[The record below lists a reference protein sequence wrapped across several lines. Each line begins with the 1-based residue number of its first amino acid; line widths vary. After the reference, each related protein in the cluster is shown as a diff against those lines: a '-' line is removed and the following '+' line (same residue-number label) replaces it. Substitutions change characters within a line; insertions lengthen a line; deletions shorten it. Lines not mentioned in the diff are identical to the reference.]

1 MKQKDIAL
9 IAVVVFISA
18 TISIFI
24 SKSIFVKP
32 ANRQQEVEVVQA
44 IDSKFNPPDTRYFNS
59 QAFDPTQPIT
69 IGDNANPDPF
79 TKKTQ

>member
-9 IAVVVFISA
+9 IVIVVIISA
-18 TISIFI
+18 TISIVV

-32 ANRQQEVEVVQA
+32 SNRQQEVEVVQA
-44 IDSKFNPPDTRYFNS
+44 IDTKFTPPDTRYYNS

-79 TKKTQ
+79 SKKAQ